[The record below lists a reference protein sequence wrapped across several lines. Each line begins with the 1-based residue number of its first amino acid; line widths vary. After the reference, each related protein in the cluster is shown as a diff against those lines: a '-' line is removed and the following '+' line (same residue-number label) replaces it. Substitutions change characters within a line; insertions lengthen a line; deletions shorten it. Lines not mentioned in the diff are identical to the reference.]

1 MRQFIKKVV
10 CAGLAMAMVCSG
22 SSTAFAA
29 ETEHYQN
36 VEDVLEV
43 NEDDMSLDLSDVDL
57 TKSFTETNTVLGE
70 NDEEITVSVSYEPV
84 QNKARGT
91 STNNASVGTWTST
104 VDYGVISMSYKFDL
118 TKSNGAWKMSNA
130 RSHTYSG
137 LFCSFKNASLK
148 ISRATAKTNFPCE
161 INASV
166 NASIFDNAWVKL
178 YSGTWLMTT
187 TVNTKG
193 KMTLTWN

>member
-1 MRQFIKKVV
+1 
-10 CAGLAMAMVCSG
+10 
-22 SSTAFAA
+22 
-29 ETEHYQN
+29 
-36 VEDVLEV
+36 
-43 NEDDMSLDLSDVDL
+43 MSLNLKEVDL
-57 TKSFTETNTVLGE
+57 TKSFTETNMVCGE
-70 NDEEITVSVSYEPV
+70 NDEKMLVSISYEPEQSKV
-84 QNKARGT
+84 RGT
-91 STNNASVGTWTST
+91 STNTASVGTWTST

-118 TKSNGAWKMSNA
+118 RKSNGSWKMSNA

-137 LFCSFKNASLK
+137 LFCSFKKANLK
-148 ISRATAKTNFPCE
+148 ISRATAKANFPCE

-166 NASIFDNAWVKL
+166 EASVCDNAWVKL